1 MLWNARYLA
10 DYEDGPAILK
20 VGQDITFLKQAQER
34 AMQAERLA
42 AIGQMMTGLAHESRN
57 ALGRSQA
64 CLEMLSL
71 VVRDRPEAIDLINR
85 IQKAQDHL
93 HALYEDVRGYAAPIK
108 LEKVPCDLRAI
119 WREAWAHLES
129 ARDAKRGILREAVDS
144 ADVSCMADAF
154 RLEQVLHNI
163 LDNALAAG
171 SPPVEVEIRAA
182 ATELDGQ
189 PALRIAVADNGPG
202 IAPEQRYQVFDPFFT
217 TKAKGTG
224 LGMAIAKRIVEAH
237 GGRISVGDSEGP
249 GAVFLI
255 TLPRGRP

>member
-1 MLWNARYLA
+1 MLA
-10 DYEDGPAILK
+10 
-20 VGQDITFLKQAQER
+20 
-34 AMQAERLA
+34 
-42 AIGQMMTGLAHESRN
+42 
-57 ALGRSQA
+57 
-64 CLEMLSL
+64 L

-108 LEKVPCDLRAI
+108 LEKAACDLRTI

-129 ARDAKRGILREAVDS
+129 VRDAKRAILREAVDG
-144 ADVSCMADAF
+144 ADIACTADAF
-154 RLEQVLHNI
+154 RLQQVLHNI

-171 SPPVEVEIRAA
+171 TPPVEIEIRAEA
-182 ATELDGQ
+182 AELDGQ
-189 PALRIAVADNGPG
+189 PALRIAIRDNGPG
-202 IAPEQRYQVFDPFFT
+202 ISPDQRSKIFDPFFT

-237 GGRISVGDSEGP
+237 GGRISVGDAEGP
-249 GAVFLI
+249 GAIFLI